1 DIDGASAD
9 GRTALMMAA
18 MFNRNEIVDYLIS
31 QGADPHATDAKG
43 ITALGAAQAMGATV
57 TIEQLSKMGVQPAR
71 S

>member
-1 DIDGASAD
+1 MNW
-9 GRTALMMAA
+9 L
-18 MFNRNEIVDYLIS
+18 LS

-57 TIEQLSKMGVQPAR
+57 TIDQLIKLGVQPAR